1 MSKFSALSFQAAAIQ
16 ELTVTFKKLW
26 SNNERQRPILFESPT
41 GSGKTFMLCQFI
53 NGLNRQ
59 PDWDADKAYIWITFN
74 DDLAMQSKEKFKEYF
89 FPNLNNELLTVEDF
103 REGKLSN
110 NDILYMNWQKVVSK
124 AAENR
129 KLRRPDD
136 ADRLKESGYYFE
148 DVIENTKAD
157 EREIVMIIDES
168 HLHEDSVLAKQII
181 NKIDPKIIIYVSA
194 TPKDYQNPSASD
206 VKKNKAGHVSTE
218 REEVV
223 EQGLIKERVIT
234 QTEEDLAQFGED
246 RDMDEKM
253 LDLAIAK
260 KAQLD
265 AEFKQLNKKINPLV
279 LIQLP
284 NDDKAFKESGQK
296 TKEEIVTD
304 YLLKCGVPKEKIAL
318 KFDGK
323 VENMEN
329 ITENDNSVDFM
340 LFKLAA
346 GTGWDCPRAHVL
358 VMFREVK
365 SSKFATQVIGRILRM
380 PEPHLKDDYKNN
392 NLLKTGYLF
401 TNYKRNEVSIPEQTG
416 SNKPSIYV
424 SKRKDGVTNVELQSD
439 FVSRIDYGDLSS
451 TYEFQKSFLNT
462 FCTHFDID
470 NALDFKID
478 RPAKL
483 VAKGIDINPKVTS
496 QVIVN
501 AVFEDYDKLNL
512 DYRNKGQDKTVDLSA
527 NDIEKMFTYFCF
539 QLLREQTEVEAKIS
553 NVARSWSPLKTAFRV
568 WFEQNLT
575 DNSEIYYK
583 VLVHDLQ
590 KEASS
595 VFRPILT
602 QALKDYRPILNK
614 LIEKRK
620 KAAEKREA
628 PLFSIQKEY
637 AFTEDYELI
646 EAKLCVLDKFYHL
659 KEYKGKINETNFIN
673 YLEGKSAQLEWW
685 FKNGSSGKD
694 AYCFKYKNTSTEEES
709 LFYPDWILKF
719 KDGKIGIFDTKS
731 GNTATNTEGRAEA
744 LAKKIIT
751 LNATGL
757 KIVGGIAL
765 QENAQWYFN
774 CSENYQYV
782 KGKLGE
788 DWQLLEKLF

>member
-1 MSKFSALSFQAAAIQ
+1 MSKFSALSFQATAIQ
-16 ELTVTFKKLW
+16 ELTATFKKLW
-26 SNNERQRPILFESPT
+26 SNSERQRPILFESPT

-59 PDWDADKAYIWITFN
+59 PDWDADKAYIWITFS

-103 REGKLSN
+103 REGKLNN

-136 ADRLKESGYYFE
+136 TDRLKESGYYFE

-157 EREIVMIIDES
+157 EREIVLIIDES
-168 HLHEDSVLAKQII
+168 HLHENSDLAKQII
-181 NKIDPKIIIYVSA
+181 NKIDPKIILYVSA
-194 TPKDYQNPSASD
+194 TPNDYQKPSASD
-206 VKKNKAGHVSTE
+206 VKKNRSGYVSTE
-218 REEVV
+218 RDEVV
-223 EQGLIKERVIT
+223 EEGLIKERVIT
-234 QTEEDLAQFGED
+234 QTEEDLAQFEIT

-260 KAQLD
+260 KAELD
-265 AEFKQLNKKINPLV
+265 FEFKQLNKAINPLV

-284 NDDKAFKESGQK
+284 NDDKLLKDSGQK
-296 TKEEIVTD
+296 TKEEIVMD
-304 YLLKCGVPKEKIAL
+304 YLLKCGVQKEKIAL
-318 KFDGK
+318 KFTDK
-323 VENMEN
+323 VENFEN
-329 ITENDNSVDFM
+329 ITKNDNSVDFM
-340 LFKLAA
+340 LFKVAA

-392 NLLKTGYLF
+392 NVLKTGYLF
-401 TNYKRNEVSIPEQTG
+401 TNYKRNEVSMPEQTDG
-416 SNKPSIYV
+416 NKPSIYV
-424 SKRKDGVTNVELQSD
+424 SKRKEGITNIELQSD
-439 FVSRIDYGDLSS
+439 FVSRVDYGDLSS
-451 TYEFQKSFLNT
+451 TFEFQKSFLNT
-462 FCTHFDID
+462 FNAHFDID
-470 NALDFKID
+470 NQTDLIDARREKIA
-478 RPAKL
+478 AKS
-483 VAKGIDINPKVTS
+483 IDINPKVTNS
-496 QVIVN
+496 MIVN

-512 DYRNKGQDKTVDLSA
+512 EYRTKGRDKTVELSA
-527 NDIEKMFTYFCF
+527 NDIEKMFTYACF
-539 QLLREQTEVEAKIS
+539 QLLREQTEADAKIS
-553 NVARSWSPLKTAFRV
+553 NIARSWSPLKTSFRE
-568 WFEQNLT
+568 WFRQNLS
-575 DNSEIYYK
+575 DNSDIYYK
-583 VLVHDLQ
+583 VLIHDLQ

-628 PLFSIQKEY
+628 PVFTIQKEY
-637 AFTEDYELI
+637 AFTEDYELFDT
-646 EAKLCVLDKFYHL
+646 KLCVLDKFYHL
-659 KEYKGKINETNFIN
+659 KDYKGKVNETNFIN
-673 YLEGKSAQLEWW
+673 YLESKTEQLEWW

-719 KDGKIGIFDTKS
+719 KDGKIGIFDTKG

-744 LAKKIIT
+744 LAKKIKT
-751 LNATGL
+751 LNAEGL
-757 KIVGGIAL
+757 NIIGGIAL